1 MGKKGKREKNHVG
14 LMIINTTTMM
24 STMMMMITQSLFL
37 LSSNF
42 GFWHV
47 FVESNLILVANIIVV
62 SYISVLA

>member
-24 STMMMMITQSLFL
+24 STMMMITQSLFL